1 MSGTQGRFGELEA
14 QLDAELTAHLDV
26 FDTVDLEQT
35 NPSRG
40 EYLYI
45 WVSML
50 IIPLALIV
58 WGAVTYA

>member
-14 QLDAELTAHLDV
+14 QLDAELKAHLDV
-26 FDTVDLEQT
+26 FDTVDLEQA

-50 IIPLALIV
+50 IIPVALIV